1 MLKNGDTERGNKMA
15 RKIKRFLVF
24 MFFSFFFAMFS
35 KKIQTPNSS
44 TNGNMVASAKG
55 KSSLLQRLSP
65 IGVNS
70 AEALS
75 CELNPQTCDWYC
87 N

>member
-1 MLKNGDTERGNKMA
+1 MA

-24 MFFSFFFAMFS
+24 MFFSLFFTMFS

-44 TNGNMVASAKG
+44 TNGSMVSSVKD

-70 AEALS
+70 AEAVGCS
-75 CELNPQTCDWYC
+75 CQYDGWNCD
-87 N
+87 

>member
-1 MLKNGDTERGNKMA
+1 MA

-24 MFFSFFFAMFS
+24 MFFSLFFAMFS
-35 KKIQTPNSS
+35 KKIQTQDSS
-44 TNGNMVASAKG
+44 PKAKQSVA
-55 KSSLLQRLSP
+55 QRLNP

-70 AEALS
+70 AVAASCS
-75 CELNPQTCDWYC
+75 CEDGEWYC